1 MLKNE
6 RRGSE
11 DRRKAD
17 SINSQ
22 SPFLIGDGLV
32 FTDRRKSVDRRNSII
47 EEMVASG
54 DVEEIELKPVPY
66 L

>member
-1 MLKNE
+1 MLDNE

-22 SPFLIGDGLV
+22 SPFLTRDGLV
-32 FTDRRKSVDRRNSII
+32 FTDRRKSVDRRNSMI

-54 DVEEIELKPVPY
+54 DVEEIELKPVSY
-66 L
+66 V

>member
-1 MLKNE
+1 MLDNE

-11 DRRKAD
+11 DRRKTD

-22 SPFLIGDGLV
+22 SPFLTRDGLV
-32 FTDRRKSVDRRNSII
+32 FTDRRKSVDRRNSMI

-54 DVEEIELKPVPY
+54 DVEEIELKPVSY
-66 L
+66 V